1 MNFHRVINMTVLI
14 ASVLLLACAA
24 VAFYGATNSADA
36 SSARAQVLA
45 GVSSVV
51 ALVLT
56 FIAKFQANKILK
68 LKVAIASLHVEKAIL
83 VSGVK
88 R

>member
-1 MNFHRVINMTVLI
+1 MNYHRVINMTVLI
-14 ASVLLLACAA
+14 ASVLLLACAG
-24 VAFYGATNSADA
+24 VAFYGATKSADGSGA
-36 SSARAQVLA
+36 LAQVLT
-45 GVSSVV
+45 GVASVV

>member
-1 MNFHRVINMTVLI
+1 MRH
-14 ASVLLLACAA
+14 
-24 VAFYGATNSADA
+24 
-36 SSARAQVLA
+36 ARAQVLA
-45 GVSSVV
+45 GVSSIV

>member
-1 MNFHRVINMTVLI
+1 MCRSRL
-14 ASVLLLACAA
+14 
-24 VAFYGATNSADA
+24 YGATNSADA

-51 ALVLT
+51 ALVLI
-56 FIAKFQANKILK
+56 FIAKLQANKIIK
-68 LKVAIASLHVEKAIL
+68 LKVAIASLNVEKAIL